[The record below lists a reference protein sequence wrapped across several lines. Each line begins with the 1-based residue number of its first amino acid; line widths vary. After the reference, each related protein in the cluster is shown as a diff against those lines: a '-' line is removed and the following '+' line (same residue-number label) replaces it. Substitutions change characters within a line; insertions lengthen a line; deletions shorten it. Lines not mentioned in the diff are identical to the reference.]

1 MNTDNFKSAG
11 QMTLMCYTCV
21 YVRYIKDG
29 SFLLALLAWI
39 IVSLSEFIRSL
50 MTAYLK
56 RNQHGEGS
64 GSDEMEDTDEEVAGV
79 LGAAVIRAVLLKGLR
94 YFQFLIL
101 VQTLYS
107 SIYHLNLDVDKD
119 ICKHDYGFLIMQVI
133 GELDCGKRGK
143 WVLWSLDLIITLCQ
157 LFLIT
162 NSLTPK
168 VQKVKLSIPQLQIE
182 RYGILSILKFDS
194 WSEDVYRDGPELY
207 VVSRRHAG
215 NPEQYDYGSTATP
228 EEQEI
233 DQEEDDATGLLS

>member
-1 MNTDNFKSAG
+1 
-11 QMTLMCYTCV
+11 
-21 YVRYIKDG
+21 
-29 SFLLALLAWI
+29 
-39 IVSLSEFIRSL
+39 